1 MCCYFPLLFSL
12 VFLETQDVNYECLPS
27 CGDGPCFVDQ
37 IFPLIKC
44 ITTLSSIKQANQR
57 FPIQMFFTK
66 NSKSNVSTSN
76 GLTVSAN
83 LAILFLILPDDAL
96 DGASISSI
104 SLTLAA
110 LIRSRTDDFMTFVSF
125 LSSFHIFSSVG

>member
-1 MCCYFPLLFSL
+1 MLLFSTIVL
-12 VFLETQDVNYECLPS
+12 PRLLETQDVNYECLPS

-37 IFPLIKC
+37 MIFPLIKC

-96 DGASISSI
+96 TGPAYH
-104 SLTLAA
+104 LYL
-110 LIRSRTDDFMTFVSF
+110 
-125 LSSFHIFSSVG
+125 